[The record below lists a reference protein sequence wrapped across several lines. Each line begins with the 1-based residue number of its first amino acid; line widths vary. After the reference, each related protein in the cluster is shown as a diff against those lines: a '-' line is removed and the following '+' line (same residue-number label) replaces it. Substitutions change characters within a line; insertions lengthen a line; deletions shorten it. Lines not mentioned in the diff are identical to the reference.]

1 MEKGGLSLAVGSG
14 SGSGGSGG
22 SSSDGSRGTK
32 IFAMVVALL
41 IDLAL
46 NSTLDYDSY
55 NDQFNG
61 RAASRL
67 LLGLFGLQVVVEIGV
82 FLILFLAMADTF
94 LFRVGLLGLLIK
106 KFRTVLAIH
115 PLYFAITIATGSYRV
130 RRFILSATLS
140 SIWQD
145 NSFITLSYIQKF
157 VAIPYYVLNLRAVI
171 KLANPVYFSGDVWM
185 ALMKAQRQSAA
196 AKR

>member
-1 MEKGGLSLAVGSG
+1 MDIKSS
-14 SGSGGSGG
+14 SSGGGG
-22 SSSDGSRGTK
+22 SLIEGNQSQSYGTK

-115 PLYFAITIATGSYRV
+115 PLYFALTIATGAYRV
-130 RRFILSATLS
+130 RQFIMNATLS

-145 NSFITLSYIQKF
+145 NSFIALSYIQKF
-157 VAIPYYVLNLRAVI
+157 IAIPYYVLNLRAVI
-171 KLANPVYFSGDVWM
+171 KLANPLYFDGSVWM
-185 ALMKAQRQSAA
+185 ALMKQQRQGTLKAG
-196 AKR
+196 R